1 LCSVINNWI
10 DILVQIA
17 RNKIIWCNTL
27 AITLKTCSVASHQLQ
42 KGIGMAKTFL
52 SSDVKIDGQVKS
64 NSDIEIDGEVKGQIQ
79 ATAIKIL
86 NSGKVEGTVQC
97 DSLAVEGELSGTVGV
112 NDLNISSTGI
122 VLADVQYS
130 SLTTAKGAKLQGQLK
145 VK

>member
-1 LCSVINNWI
+1 
-10 DILVQIA
+10 
-17 RNKIIWCNTL
+17 
-27 AITLKTCSVASHQLQ
+27 
-42 KGIGMAKTFL
+42 MAKTFL
-52 SSDVKIDGQVKS
+52 STDVKIDGQVKS

-86 NSGKVEGTVQC
+86 HSGKVEGTVQC
-97 DSLAVEGELSGTVGV
+97 DSLSVEGELSGTVGV
-112 NDLNISSTGI
+112 NDLSISSTGI